1 MNCSRCQDLII
12 PYALSA
18 LEPDEREQVHA
29 HLQTGCVRCNAELA
43 EVQATLA
50 QLPLSLD
57 PVPPPAGLR
66 SRLMKRLEA
75 DRTPASDGSLQP
87 PLAMSR
93 RWRWAE
99 PILAGGLAAAVTAGL
114 LWGKIDR
121 QQRELADLRS
131 QIVRQEARVD
141 QLQAGLEQDV
151 NTLRLFASPAV
162 QLVTLQNP
170 AGQAPAKGRVF
181 WDKDREAFH
190 LYASG
195 LKPTSSGRAYE
206 MWFINSDQKKIPAGT
221 FTVNSRGEGSLV
233 AQPPA
238 DAGKIAAIAV
248 TNEPAG
254 GSPQPTGQIELA
266 GSAS

>member
-1 MNCSRCQDLII
+1 MNCSQCQDLII

-18 LEPDEREQVHA
+18 LEPDERELVHA
-29 HLQTGCVRCNAELA
+29 HLQTRCAACHAELA
-43 EVQATLA
+43 EVEATLA
-50 QLPLSLD
+50 QVPLSLD
-57 PVPPPAGLR
+57 PVPPPAAVR
-66 SRLMKRLEA
+66 ARLMARLEG
-75 DRTPASDGSLQP
+75 DRARAREGDPES
-87 PLAMSR
+87 PLAMPR

-99 PILAGGLAAAVTAGL
+99 PILAGGVAAAVTAGL
-114 LWGKIDR
+114 LWGRIDR

-141 QLQAGLEQDV
+141 QLQAGLEQDG

-162 QLVTLQNP
+162 QLVALQNP
-170 AGQAPAKGRVF
+170 PGQPAAKGRVF

-195 LKPTSSGRAYE
+195 LKPTSAGQTHE
-206 MWFINSDQKKIPAGT
+206 MWFINAEQKKIPAGT
-221 FTVNSRGEGSLV
+221 FTVNARGEGSLV
-233 AQPPA
+233 ARPPA
-238 DAGKIAAIAV
+238 GAGKIAVIAI